1 MKKFALVAVAAGLLS
16 LGACNK
22 SPEAAAIDNNAA
34 VMEDSLE
41 NAADNME
48 ALADNTADTNASE
61 AMENAAD
68 NLEDMKGNVADAA
81 DAAKDNLQN

>member
-1 MKKFALVAVAAGLLS
+1 MNKYALLLAATGLMS
-16 LGACNK
+16 LAACNK
-22 SPEAAAIDNNAA
+22 SPEAQAVDNNAA
-34 VMEDSLE
+34 LIEDSLE

-81 DAAKDNLQN
+81 EATTDNMK